1 MDGHRQHVEI
11 FLEGRSFGLPVESV
25 REVIRPL
32 PVTRIP
38 HAPPGVLG
46 LINLRGQVVP
56 MIDLRGRMGRAGAP
70 PGGRGV
76 QVILHTDDG
85 PVGLLVDEVGH
96 VLDMS
101 DADFDLP
108 PETVRGTVRQL
119 LKGTYKFKD
128 RLLLALDVDQILRL
142 DPAAGPANRPT

>member
-1 MDGHRQHVEI
+1 MDGHRQYVEI

-38 HAPPGVLG
+38 HAPPSVLG

-56 MIDLRGRMGRAGAP
+56 MIDLRGRMGQAGEP

-76 QVILHTDDG
+76 HLILHTDDG
-85 PVGLLVDEVGH
+85 PVGLFVDEVGH
-96 VLDMS
+96 VLDVAE
-101 DADFDLP
+101 ADFDLP
-108 PETVRGTVRQL
+108 PETLRGAVRQL

-128 RLLLALDVDQILRL
+128 RLLLALDVERILRL
-142 DPAAGPANRPT
+142 DPVAGPGSRA